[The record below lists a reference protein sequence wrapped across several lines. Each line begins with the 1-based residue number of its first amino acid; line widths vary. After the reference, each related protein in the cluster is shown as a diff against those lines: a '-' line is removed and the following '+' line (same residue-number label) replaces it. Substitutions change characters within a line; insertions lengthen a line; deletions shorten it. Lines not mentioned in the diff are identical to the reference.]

1 MKITD
6 FYNRP
11 KTIAIVA
18 DVNFGKSTIIAHT
31 MEQLRQTG
39 KPFNLASYGLPK
51 EIEFGQ
57 KRIWS
62 LLELESTRNSIIFLD
77 EFANLIDLDD
87 RKKVKMV
94 EVSLRLIN
102 HPTHNNIIVF
112 SGLPVNYKKFI
123 AAKIETW
130 MFGKCTIDDFINGST
145 GKKIIQWY
153 TGAEKGSAILAVNQG
168 EIMIYDRGEYYP
180 NIPFS
185 YKKVYDVKLNN
196 PTIWEPKAK

>member
-18 DVNFGKSTIIAHT
+18 DVNFGKSTMIAYT
-31 MEQLRQTG
+31 MEQLRTSG
-39 KPFNLASYGLPK
+39 EPFNLVSYGLPK

-57 KRIWS
+57 RRIWS
-62 LLELESTRNSIIFLD
+62 LPELESTRQSVIFID

-87 RKKVKMV
+87 RKKKEMV
-94 EVSLRLIN
+94 EVTFRLIN
-102 HPTHNNIIVF
+102 HPTHNNIIVL

-123 AAKIETW
+123 SAKIETW

-145 GKKIIQWY
+145 GKKIIQNY
-153 TGAEKGSAILAVNQG
+153 SGADKGSSILAISQG
-168 EIMIYDRGEYYP
+168 EMMIYDSGNYYP
-180 NIPFS
+180 NFKFS
-185 YKKVYDVKLNN
+185 YNKKYDVKKDN
-196 PTIWEPKAK
+196 PPIWVPKS

>member
-1 MKITD
+1 MKITE

-18 DVNFGKSTIIAHT
+18 DVNFGKSTMISYT
-31 MEQLRQTG
+31 MEQLRTCGQ
-39 KPFNLASYGLPK
+39 PFNLVSYGLPR

-62 LLELESTRNSIIFLD
+62 LSELESTKNSVIFVD
-77 EFANLIDLDD
+77 EFANLIDLED

-94 EVSLRLIN
+94 ETTLRLVN

-112 SGLPVNYKKFI
+112 SGLPVNFKKFI
-123 AAKIETW
+123 AAKMETW

-145 GKKIIQWY
+145 GKKIIQMY
-153 TGAEKGSAILAVNQG
+153 SGAEKGSAILSVEQG
-168 EIMIYDRGEYYP
+168 EMLIFDQGNYYP
-180 NIPFS
+180 RVPFS
-185 YKKVYDVKLNN
+185 YKEKYDVKKDNT
-196 PTIWEPKAK
+196 PIWVPK